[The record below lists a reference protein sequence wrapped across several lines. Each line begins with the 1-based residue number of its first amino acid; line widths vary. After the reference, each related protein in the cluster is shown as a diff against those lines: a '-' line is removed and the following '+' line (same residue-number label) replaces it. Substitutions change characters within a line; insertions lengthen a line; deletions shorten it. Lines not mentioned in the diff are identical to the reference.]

1 MTVINSAPED
11 QARSQLESLQLASI
25 LAIAADAIISIDE
38 SQTIELF
45 NAGAERIFGY
55 AAAEAMGRPL
65 DMLLPERFRASHA
78 DHLRRFSASGVP
90 SRQMGERQEILGRR
104 KSGEEFPAEA
114 SISRLTVG
122 TKPTYTVILR
132 DVSQRKV
139 FEASLKRSEERIRL
153 AVEQGRIGLF
163 EHDHDYGTSYWSPI
177 YRELFGIRDDEIASP
192 SAYLSHVHP
201 DDRSKVEAAIAGAL
215 IADRDG
221 AFDVDHRIIWPDG
234 STRWISANARTH
246 FANGG
251 QPQRTIGAVR
261 DITDTKTLEAGLE
274 RRVAERTAEL
284 LAVLDAVPDA
294 IVTTDDKL
302 QFRMSNAAL
311 PKLFGFDRANI
322 VSLKLGSLFATAED
336 GSAVVNAWTTSSDD
350 KSAKAVVMVNCRRTD
365 GSTFPA
371 MVQGRPVRT
380 KDGRIVSYVGLIR
393 DLSDELTRRE
403 KAIRSQ
409 RLEALGQLTGG
420 IAHDSNNLLTV
431 IAGNLELIE
440 DDLGDH
446 PALKYVREAQEAS
459 KIGARLNQR
468 LLMFARRRKLEAQT
482 VNLNDQVLAMS
493 ELLRRTIG
501 EAIKLTTVLAHDL
514 GATRVDPGEVENAVL
529 NLALNARDAMP
540 DGGNLRIETMNA
552 RIGEDEVAVDKTLTP
567 GPYVRLSVSDTGTGM
582 SPDIAAR
589 VFEPFFTT
597 KEPGKGTGLGLATI
611 FGFVKQSNGHITVYS
626 EVGLG
631 TTFNLYLPRLADAS
645 AQGAD
650 SIMAKALSTARN
662 ETILVVEDNPQVRAL
677 TVERLKRLGYRVHA
691 AASGPEALT
700 VLSAGLNA
708 DLVFSDVVMPGGM
721 SGFDLARELGA
732 SRPSQRVL
740 LTSGFAEEMARGNE
754 SVLADQR
761 ILRKPYDIGELA
773 RAIREI
779 LDRP

>member
-1 MTVINSAPED
+1 MTVINSDPED
-11 QARSQLESLQLASI
+11 HARLQLESLQLASI

-38 SQTIELF
+38 SQNIALF

-55 AAAEAMGRPL
+55 DAAEAMGRQL

-78 DHLRRFSASGVP
+78 DHLRRFGASGVT

-163 EHDHDYGTSYWSPI
+163 EHDHDIGTSYWSPI
-177 YRELFGIRDDEIASP
+177 YRELFGISDDEVATP
-192 SAYLSHVHP
+192 AAYLGHVHP
-201 DDRSKVEAAIAGAL
+201 DDRSKVEAVIAGAL
-215 IADRDG
+215 TADRDG
-221 AFDVDHRIIWPDG
+221 AFEVDHRIIWPDG
-234 STRWISANARTH
+234 STRWISTNARTH
-246 FANGG
+246 FASGG

-261 DITDTKTLEAGLE
+261 DITEKKILEAGLE

-302 QFRMSNAAL
+302 QFRMANAAF

-322 VSLKLGSLFATAED
+322 VSVKLQSLFATAKD
-336 GSAVVNAWTTSSDD
+336 YSAVVNAWTTSDE
-350 KSAKAVVMVNCRRTD
+350 KGAKAMVLVNCRRTD

-371 MVQGRPVRT
+371 MVQGRPVAT
-380 KDGRIVSYVGLIR
+380 KDGRIVSHVGLIR

-540 DGGNLRIETMNA
+540 GGGNLRIETMNA
-552 RIGEDEVAVDKTLTP
+552 TISEDEVAVDKTLTP

-611 FGFVKQSNGHITVYS
+611 FGFVKQSDGHITVYS
-626 EVGLG
+626 ELGLG

-645 AQGAD
+645 DQGAD
-650 SIMAKALSTARN
+650 SKTVKALSAARN
-662 ETILVVEDNPQVRAL
+662 ETILVVEDNPQVRSL

-700 VLSAGLNA
+700 ILSAGLNA

-732 SRPSQRVL
+732 SRPLQRVL
-740 LTSGFAEEMARGNE
+740 LTSGFAEDMARGNE